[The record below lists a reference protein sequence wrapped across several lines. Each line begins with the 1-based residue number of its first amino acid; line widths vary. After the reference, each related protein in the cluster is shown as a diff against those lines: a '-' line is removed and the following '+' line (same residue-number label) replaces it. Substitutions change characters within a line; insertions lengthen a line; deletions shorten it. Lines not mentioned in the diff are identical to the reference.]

1 MKKLLSLFLAAF
13 LVLSLCSCGPKQYE
27 DLSESEKKIVDA
39 ASNFHAEYP
48 AAQNVTLAGNPH
60 LFIDYEGNEYVMLP
74 LKFTENGVEEQRG
87 VDIKNGHLVGFGAV
101 EITDPEGIIDNSP
114 EGIQAAIEGRA
125 IWDAYIDT
133 IINGGDIVG
142 MTILD
147 GTLRIASVEEFKKKD
162 LEEII
167 NACFNP

>member
-1 MKKLLSLFLAAF
+1 MKKLIVFLLVTILGLFLCA
-13 LVLSLCSCGPKQYE
+13 CGPKRYE
-27 DLSESEKKIVDA
+27 DLNESERKIVDA
-39 ASNFHAEYP
+39 AANFHAEYP
-48 AAQNVTLAGNPH
+48 AAQNVTLAANPH
-60 LFIDYEGNEYVMLP
+60 LFIDYEGNEYVMLS
-74 LKFTENGVEEQRG
+74 LQFTENGVEEHRG

-101 EITDPEGIIDNSP
+101 DIMDPEGIIDNSP

-142 MTILD
+142 MTILN
-147 GTLRIASVEEFKKKD
+147 GTLRIASVEEFEKKD

>member
-1 MKKLLSLFLAAF
+1 MTLAA
-13 LVLSLCSCGPKQYE
+13 
-27 DLSESEKKIVDA
+27 
-39 ASNFHAEYP
+39 
-48 AAQNVTLAGNPH
+48 NPH
-60 LFIDYEGNEYVMLP
+60 LFTDYEGNEYVMLS
-74 LKFTENGVEEQRG
+74 LKFTENGVQDQRG

-101 EITDPEGIIDNSP
+101 EITDPEGIIDKSP

-133 IINGGDIVG
+133 LINGGNVVG

-147 GTLRIASVEEFKKKD
+147 GTLRIASVEEFEKKD

>member
-1 MKKLLSLFLAAF
+1 M
-13 LVLSLCSCGPKQYE
+13 
-27 DLSESEKKIVDA
+27 
-39 ASNFHAEYP
+39 
-48 AAQNVTLAGNPH
+48 
-60 LFIDYEGNEYVMLP
+60 
-74 LKFTENGVEEQRG
+74 
-87 VDIKNGHLVGFGAV
+87 DIKNGHLVGFGAV